1 MEILLNEIFD
11 SQSII
16 VNLKSRTKEEAFA
29 ELTGAIAAVHPE
41 CDSEAMLAA
50 LWEREKKMSI
60 GIASGVAIPHAM
72 CQAITKIA
80 GAIGISRG
88 GIDYDALDHKPVY
101 VVFMLA
107 MGVPAEESHLRI
119 LNQIF
124 KLAQSEALASIRNA
138 KNNKDVYTIL
148 SRFR

>member
-1 MEILLNEIFD
+1 ML
-11 SQSII
+11 
-16 VNLKSRTKEEAFA
+16 NLKSQTKEEAFM

-41 CDSEAMLAA
+41 CDSETMLAA
-50 LWEREKKMSI
+50 LWEREKKMST

-72 CQAITKIA
+72 CQGITKIA
-80 GAIGISRG
+80 GAIGISRT

-107 MGVPAEESHLRI
+107 MGLPAEENHLRI

-124 KLAQSEALASIRNA
+124 KLAQSEALALIRNA
-138 KNNKDVYTIL
+138 KNNKDIYAIL
-148 SRFR
+148 SKFH